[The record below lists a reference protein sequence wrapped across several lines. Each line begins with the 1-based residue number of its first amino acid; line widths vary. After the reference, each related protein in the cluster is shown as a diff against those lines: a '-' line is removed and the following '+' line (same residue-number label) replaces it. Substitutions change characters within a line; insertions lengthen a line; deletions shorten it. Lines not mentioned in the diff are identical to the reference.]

1 MHALGGGQL
10 AAGPTL
16 ARAPAPRRASP
27 APRAAASGRAA
38 AAAAAAAPLASRLA
52 ELAAAGRL
60 TKSALAA
67 LRVAELRDECA
78 ALGLDANGPKP
89 ALAARLLEWAAAP
102 AAAAA
107 EAAVGASAAPA
118 APPATPPAAAP
129 AAAEPATGPFSAPGA
144 SAPPPPAARAAAPRA
159 PAAAPRAPPPPPAG
173 PLPPPWGVRVT
184 WLGTSSGN
192 PTQRRNVSCIALRLQ
207 PPAPARAAAPP
218 PERLVL
224 VDAGEGSRNQ
234 LREGGLDPGAVAAI
248 FITHMHG
255 DHCFGLFGVLAAIA
269 DARARAA
276 AAAGHPD
283 PAAAAAAS
291 DAVRVFGPPEV
302 NRALAAAARG
312 GALRLGVPV
321 LSTSWMFDPA
331 RAAAPAPV
339 AGASPLLRLAAAG
352 PDAGT
357 AAAARLGPADLA
369 ALQAAFEGGSDRI
382 VRPGLTWTARGLPG
396 GLAATSAQLQHRMPC
411 WGYVFREPPARGT
424 FAERRIADAGAGAA
438 SDSEDGSASAASASA
453 DLWVRPGR
461 KVVLLGDT
469 CASAAIA
476 CAAAGA
482 DLLSHEATF
491 NAAMAPKARLA
502 THSTAEQA
510 GAFAAEIGARALVLT
525 HFSARYESGEKYT
538 KAWSSA
544 RERGLTVAEMTARVG
559 ETLADEA
566 RRAARG
572 ARLTV
577 QLANDFF
584 TAAVPPRRAAPEAEA
599 AARRAGGAS
608 GGESSGD
615 EGERRAFA
623 GAGGG
628 RGGAPGRGRGG
639 GAGRGRGDGGER
651 RGL

>member
-1 MHALGGGQL
+1 
-10 AAGPTL
+10 
-16 ARAPAPRRASP
+16 
-27 APRAAASGRAA
+27 
-38 AAAAAAAPLASRLA
+38 
-52 ELAAAGRL
+52 
-60 TKSALAA
+60 
-67 LRVAELRDECA
+67 
-78 ALGLDANGPKP
+78 
-89 ALAARLLEWAAAP
+89 
-102 AAAAA
+102 
-107 EAAVGASAAPA
+107 
-118 APPATPPAAAP
+118 
-129 AAAEPATGPFSAPGA
+129 
-144 SAPPPPAARAAAPRA
+144 
-159 PAAAPRAPPPPPAG
+159 
-173 PLPPPWGVRVT
+173 VRVT

-207 PPAPARAAAPP
+207 PPAPSRSAAPP

-291 DAVRVFGPPEV
+291 EVVRVFGPPEV

-321 LSTSWMFDPA
+321 LSTAWVFDPA
-331 RAAAPAPV
+331 RAAVPAPV

-352 PDAGT
+352 PDAGA

-411 WGYVFREPPARGT
+411 WGYVFQEPPARGT
-424 FAERRIADAGAGAA
+424 FAERRIASAGAGAA
-438 SDSEDGSASAASASA
+438 SDSDDGSAASASEP
-453 DLWVRPGR
+453 WVRPGR

-476 CAAAGA
+476 RAAAGA

-599 AARRAGGAS
+599 AARRGA

-623 GAGGG
+623 GAGAGRGGG

-639 GAGRGRGDGGER
+639 GAGRGRGDAGER
-651 RGL
+651 RGP